1 MSPSDPTPGEPPSKP
16 PLWRRIIRHPLTR
29 LILSMILTG
38 LLSAIGFK
46 LFQGA
51 RHGMLSAHTA
61 WAGLKPELIMA
72 VAASAAMLLVGRF
85 VEKSSLAGMGF
96 GPGGGRELPAGFV
109 AGATLL
115 SFVVGVMALLG
126 WYRMAQRPM
135 PIASGALGREF
146 FGAVLLF
153 LLVGIFEE
161 VFFRGIVF
169 RLLEQ
174 WLGTWIAVALNAA
187 LFGWV
192 HHNNPGATWAST
204 VGIAIEAGVLL
215 AATFVV
221 TRNLWAAIGMHWAW
235 NLFEGPVWGTPVSGM
250 DLPPLVYARVH
261 GPELWTGGAF
271 GPEAGLVC
279 VLAGGA
285 VGIWLMVVATR
296 RGKIVTPRWLG
307 RLLGTEKRAANLP
320 SAAQPES

>member
-1 MSPSDPTPGEPPSKP
+1 
-16 PLWRRIIRHPLTR
+16 
-29 LILSMILTG
+29 
-38 LLSAIGFK
+38 
-46 LFQGA
+46 
-51 RHGMLSAHTA
+51 MLSAHTA

-126 WYRMAQRPM
+126 WYQMAQRPM
-135 PIASGALGREF
+135 PIASFALWREF
-146 FGAVLLF
+146 LGAVLLF
-153 LLVGIFEE
+153 LLV
-161 VFFRGIVF
+161 GIVF

-285 VGIWLMVVATR
+285 VGIWLMAIATR
-296 RGKIVTPRWLG
+296 RGRIVTPRWLA
-307 RLLGTEKRAANLP
+307 RLLGADKAAGNL
-320 SAAQPES
+320 SGSAQPEN